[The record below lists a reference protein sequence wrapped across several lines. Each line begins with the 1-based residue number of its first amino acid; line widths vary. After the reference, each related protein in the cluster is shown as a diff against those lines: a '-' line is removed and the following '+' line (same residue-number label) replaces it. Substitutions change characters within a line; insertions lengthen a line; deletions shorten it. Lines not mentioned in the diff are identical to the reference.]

1 MYRIVEDK
9 QNLLTTI
16 PKFSIMSLMK
26 KLTGENGGQPSRPL
40 AGEKAENMSRIPIIM
55 DVDTGVDD
63 AIAICFA
70 LAREDRLNVL
80 GFTTVA
86 GNVGLDRTLPNTL
99 KVVDFLGKKV
109 PVAKGA
115 PKSMFAEKEN
125 ESEASVHGT
134 DGLGGAEI
142 PAATSKPH
150 NLSAVEF
157 IAETLRNATEK
168 VTLVPTGPLTNIA
181 IFLMAYPELH
191 EKIERIVLM
200 GGAALGGNMTPTS
213 EFNIGVDPEAAHIVF
228 KSGIDIV
235 MLGLDVTHKALT
247 YADEVEAIKGIGN
260 KASKFVTDALDFY
273 FKHETKGAQLEGC
286 PIHDAC
292 TIAYLIDPT
301 IFTVYDSHVTVDID
315 GQYTRGCTVVD
326 LNCKYHEKSNAKVVM
341 DVDRDK
347 FAKLLYESL
356 TKLN

>member
-1 MYRIVEDK
+1 
-9 QNLLTTI
+9 
-16 PKFSIMSLMK
+16 
-26 KLTGENGGQPSRPL
+26 
-40 AGEKAENMSRIPIIM
+40 MSRIPIIM

-70 LAREDRLNVL
+70 LSRNDRLNVL

-115 PKSMFAEKEN
+115 PKSLFSEKIGEI
-125 ESEASVHGT
+125 EASVHGT
-134 DGLGGAEI
+134 DGLGGAKI
-142 PAATSKPH
+142 PDAVSKPSE
-150 NLSAVEF
+150 LSAVEF
-157 IAETLRNATEK
+157 IAKTLKESDEK

-228 KSGIDIV
+228 KSGVDIV

-247 YADEVEAIKGIGN
+247 YANEVEDIKKIGN
-260 KASKFVTDALDFY
+260 NAGKFIGDALGFY
-273 FKHETKGAQLEGC
+273 FEHETKGAGLEGC

-292 TIAYLIDPT
+292 TIAYLLEPD
-301 IFTVYDSHVTVDID
+301 IFTEHHCHVTVDID
-315 GQYTRGCTVVD
+315 GQYTRGCTVTD
-326 LNCKYHEKSNAKVVM
+326 LHNVTKRTPNAHVVM
-341 DVDRDK
+341 DVDRDR
-347 FAKLLYESL
+347 FAKLLYDSIS
-356 TKLN
+356 KLN